1 LTDEPSALPLEDNEQ
16 QTDRHQKYRKFPEN
30 KLKYQQFSRQKKGS
44 KKMNLTKSLF
54 SITVGLLFAV
64 SAFAQTETFSD
75 ANVDYTFNLPEATWK
90 QTVKP
95 STTSPNVEYV
105 YGDRSNGRLEVR
117 RILIQA
123 DDMLADVIKTVE
135 QSLQFQP
142 GYVAGKQEEF
152 KGSLGGKVFNYEYIN
167 SGRNMSGRF
176 YFLKADDKTVY
187 VLRFTGQRDKLRSVR
202 NQTDS
207 IARTFSLKKS
217 K

>member
-1 LTDEPSALPLEDNEQ
+1 MKMRLS
-16 QTDRHQKYRKFPEN
+16 
-30 KLKYQQFSRQKKGS
+30 KL
-44 KKMNLTKSLF
+44 LF
-54 SITVGLLFAV
+54 SVALGLLFAFP
-64 SAFAQTETFSD
+64 AFAQTEKFSD
-75 ANVDYTFNLPEATWK
+75 INVDYTFELPEATWK

-117 RILIQA
+117 RIMIKA
-123 DDMLADVIKTVE
+123 DDMLADIIKTEE
-135 QSLQFQP
+135 QRLQFQP
-142 GYVAGKQEEF
+142 GFVASKEEDF
-152 KGSLGGKVFNYEYIN
+152 KGALGGKIFNYEYIN

-207 IARTFSLKKS
+207 IARTFSLKKV